1 MFVRS
6 RFVVPLLGEA
16 GTHLPARC
24 LVNLTERLRGQ
35 DLWRLGRTIERSR
48 PLEAWPRDRE
58 AETCWRLGRET
69 ETVGDSTETAE
80 VHGYVADGR
89 PSP

>member
-24 LVNLTERLRGQ
+24 LVKPDRETEK
-35 DLWRLGRTIERSR
+35 SR
-48 PLEAWPRDRE
+48 PLETWPNGRE
-58 AETCWRLGRET
+58 AEWPRPLDTWPTDRVVETLG
-69 ETVGDSTETAE
+69 DLTETAE
-80 VHGYVADGR
+80 DHSYLADGL